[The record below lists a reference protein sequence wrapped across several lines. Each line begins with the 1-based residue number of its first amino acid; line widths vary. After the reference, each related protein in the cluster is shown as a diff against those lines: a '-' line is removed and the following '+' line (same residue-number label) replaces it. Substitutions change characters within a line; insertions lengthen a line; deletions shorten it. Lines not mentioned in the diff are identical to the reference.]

1 MLTIYVEDFEHEI
14 LSPILSDNEN
24 IFELFIQK
32 WIAVYPLNVV
42 KYIDIYDDTTFNHKM
57 VKDLLVDIDM
67 LISHANESE
76 IYILQQIKELCFFTL
91 SSLLTLVKYMF
102 YNKNTIKI

>member
-1 MLTIYVEDFEHEI
+1 
-14 LSPILSDNEN
+14 
-24 IFELFIQK
+24 
-32 WIAVYPLNVV
+32 
-42 KYIDIYDDTTFNHKM
+42 M

-102 YNKNTIKI
+102 YY

>member
-32 WIAVYPLNVV
+32 LIAVYPLNVV

-91 SSLLTLVKYMF
+91 SSEHQYLRF
-102 YNKNTIKI
+102 DGD

>member
-76 IYILQQIKELCFFTL
+76 IYNLKDSGGTIVPPLSLRLFF
-91 SSLLTLVKYMF
+91 LTVSTPQYCSHK
-102 YNKNTIKI
+102 

>member
-14 LSPILSDNEN
+14 LSPVLSDNEC

-32 WIAVYPLNVV
+32 WIEACPLNVV

-57 VKDLLVDIDM
+57 VKDLLVDIDI
-67 LISHANESE
+67 LIPHANERE
-76 IYILQQIKELCFFTL
+76 IQILQQIKDLCFLTL
-91 SSLLTLVKYMF
+91 SSEHQYLRF
-102 YNKNTIKI
+102 DGD